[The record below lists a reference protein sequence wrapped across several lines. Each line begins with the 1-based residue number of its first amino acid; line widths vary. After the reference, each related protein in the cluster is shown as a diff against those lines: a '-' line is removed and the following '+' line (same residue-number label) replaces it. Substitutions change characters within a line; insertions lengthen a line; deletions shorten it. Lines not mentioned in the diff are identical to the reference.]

1 MLHSVLFLV
10 LLIPVPPVRRVF
22 RWECR
27 ATPREILRQTNTT
40 FSSLDYSDAYIFL
53 EKKKPFRSLFFWW
66 FFLVMFQFAEPT
78 TSIFGGPDMHVH
90 EGSPVNLSCL
100 VSQAVGQPE
109 FFFWY
114 HNGQVKQQQ
123 NKFKS
128 FYTCVCCWWFSIVS
142 YSHRQLRIEC

>member
-53 EKKKPFRSLFFWW
+53 EKKNLFVLYFSDD
-66 FFLVMFQFAEPT
+66 FF
-78 TSIFGGPDMHVH
+78 S
-90 EGSPVNLSCL
+90 
-100 VSQAVGQPE
+100 
-109 FFFWY
+109 
-114 HNGQVKQQQ
+114 
-123 NKFKS
+123 
-128 FYTCVCCWWFSIVS
+128 
-142 YSHRQLRIEC
+142 